1 MSTSS
6 QSSPTLSGP
15 AAQLLRWSAAGLI
28 GWLALV
34 ALLVTWR
41 RLAGA
46 LSCPLGPA
54 AMTLVGAS
62 LAGVAVVA
70 RLARQ
75 RQRQQRWRR
84 TRGDLLLSAAVLLL
98 ACALWVPGCG
108 LRRTAGVLGH
118 RRRRRGLGVGERAS
132 CRPAPARR
140 AAGAGRNPP
149 LADGSRPSDL
159 AVAVANVAAIAVVA
173 VAVVAGWVASIRLAE
188 PAGRRRRRPGGG
200 RFAATDA
207 EPGRGR
213 RSAALRMVAAAIGGR
228 AAVRRRPRGVLSAVL
243 ADAGVVVGATGGS
256 GGTGAHGPAL
266 AARRAVGLE
275 ACRRVVVRRQRA
287 VAIRRLDGGRKCLE
301 LRGYP

>member
-108 LRRTAGVLGH
+108 RAGL
-118 RRRRRGLGVGERAS
+118 
-132 CRPAPARR
+132 
-140 AAGAGRNPP
+140 
-149 LADGSRPSDL
+149 LAFW
-159 AVAVANVAAIAVVA
+159 AI
-173 VAVVAGWVASIRLAE
+173 VAGEEGWAWGSVLL
-188 PAGRRRRRPGGG
+188 AGRRRPVGRPALEEIHRLRMDPAQAISPSPSPTLPPSPLLPSPLSPDGLHPSDWPSQQADEDAVPAEDVLQQLTLSRDAAGGQRLCG
-200 RFAATDA
+200 WLRLRLAAGQRSGVVHVAFCPPFSRTPELSLEQLEGPAARVRTAQLLPHGVRLDLKLAVASSSGGSVLLRFAAWT
-207 EPGRGR
+207 EEG
-213 RSAALRMVAAAIGGR
+213 SA
-228 AAVRRRPRGVLSAVL
+228 
-243 ADAGVVVGATGGS
+243 
-256 GGTGAHGPAL
+256 
-266 AARRAVGLE
+266 
-275 ACRRVVVRRQRA
+275 
-287 VAIRRLDGGRKCLE
+287 
-301 LRGYP
+301 